1 MSFESRSQAILIGK
15 GSLMTGTLTKVLEEP
30 EITNEGWDTL
40 TVTYYQR
47 LATCTPEELA
57 ALFPV
62 GGRLGTR
69 KWWIVAV
76 KSTEV
81 APQFWKFVVNF
92 KGWGSTKPA
101 VIRVGSSANQQSA
114 SNILAPSTVGDT
126 VGAVYA
132 KLETHEATPTVAV
145 TYLVENIVIDSLSD
159 EVGTARTPPVSG
171 IDVPATVW
179 GMLTEFVWHWPQGW
193 VLMGNDQDRL
203 PGTSAALVTDNYK
216 FIRAKTPG

>member
-1 MSFESRSQAILIGK
+1 MSFESRQTSILIGSGTLLT
-15 GSLMTGTLTKVLEEP
+15 GSLTKVQEEP

-47 LATCTPEELA
+47 RASCTAEEVA
-57 ALFPV
+57 ALFPL
-62 GGRLGTR
+62 GGRLGGR
-69 KWWIVAV
+69 NWWIAGV
-76 KSTEV
+76 KPTEV
-81 APQFWKFVVNF
+81 APQFWKFLVSY
-92 KGWGSTKPA
+92 KGWGTAKPA

-114 SNILAPSTVGDT
+114 SNILAPRYVGDT

-145 TYLVENIVIDSLSD
+145 TYLVANIISDSLTD
-159 EVGTARTPPVSG
+159 KVGTALTPGVSG

-179 GMLTEFVWHWPQGW
+179 GMLTEYVWHWPQGW
-193 VLMGNDQDRL
+193 VLMGSDQDRL

-216 FIRAKTPG
+216 YIRAKTPG